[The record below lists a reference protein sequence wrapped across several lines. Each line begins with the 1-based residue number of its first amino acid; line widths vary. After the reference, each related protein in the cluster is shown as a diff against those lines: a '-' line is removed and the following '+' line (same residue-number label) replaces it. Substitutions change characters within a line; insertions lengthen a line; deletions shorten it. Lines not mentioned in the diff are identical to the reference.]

1 MHGSGLYQ
9 WSDGRRYQ
17 GEYKMDKKDG
27 HAYVQFFLLD
37 GFGVYMWADGRAHY
51 GMWKEGT

>member
-1 MHGSGLYQ
+1 MHGQGLYQ

-17 GEYKMDKKDG
+17 GEYKYDKK
-27 HAYVQFFLLD
+27 D

-51 GMWKEGT
+51 GMWKDGN

>member
-1 MHGSGLYQ
+1 MHGTGLYQ

-17 GEYKMDKKDG
+17 GEYKLDKK
-27 HAYVQFFLLD
+27 D